1 MIDLGNLEKV
11 PFFGLDSVHLR
22 APDGATA
29 IVTCHGAHVVSW
41 VPASDERLFLSRQS
55 VFDGRSPIR
64 GGVPVVFPQFAT
76 YGPLPH
82 HGLVRT
88 CAWRIVSNDIC
99 ERDARATF
107 RVEDSH
113 ETRRLWPYAF
123 ACELR
128 VLVSSATLE
137 LQLRIENP
145 GPRPF
150 EFHAAL
156 HTYIRVLDIGAVR
169 LEGLRDTRY
178 RDRTDHDRE
187 IVDRADAV
195 TIDREV
201 DRLYMDAPHQLVV
214 REGIRSTNVHAI
226 GFPDVVVWNPWQDKC
241 ALLDDLP
248 NDAYQQM
255 LCVEAAAIGA
265 PIVLASGESW
275 TGAQILSASG

>member
-1 MIDLGNLEKV
+1 MIDLGNPEKV

-29 IVTCHGAHVVSW
+29 IVTRHGAHVVSW
-41 VPASDERLFLSRQS
+41 IPAGDERLFLSQQS
-55 VFDGRSPIR
+55 AFDGRSPIR

-88 CAWRIVSNDIC
+88 CDWRVVSNDIG

-137 LQLRIENP
+137 MQLRIENP
-145 GPRPF
+145 GPHPF
-150 EFHAAL
+150 AFHSAL

-195 TIDREV
+195 TIDGEV
-201 DRLYMDAPHQLVV
+201 DRLYMESPNQLVV
-214 REGIRSTNVHAI
+214 REDIRSTKVHAI

-241 ALLDDLP
+241 ALLDDMP
-248 NDAYQQM
+248 NDAYQHM

-265 PIVLASGESW
+265 PIVLAKGESW